1 MAAAAQGAPVTG
13 PRIRRLP
20 DHLVNKI
27 AAGEVVERPASV
39 VKELVENALDA
50 LGTQVT
56 VDLRDAGR
64 ALIRVTDDGLGMS
77 SDEVDLA
84 LLRHAT
90 SKLATDADLDAIT
103 TLGFRGEA
111 LPAICAVTRFSVLSC
126 PRGSET
132 GTLVRG
138 EGGGVSEKLLVP
150 APAGTTVEAQDLFFN
165 TPARLKFLKSAPAEV
180 AATLRLLEATALAHL
195 EVHFRVSHNGRA
207 VLGAP
212 RARTLR
218 DRVGALWGFERAG
231 GLLDVLRKD
240 GPLAVSGLIAPPRLA
255 RGSRDEIVLIVN
267 GRPVRD
273 TQLTQTLIEAYRPL
287 LSRDQFPVAVLH
299 LELPPQEVDVNVHP
313 TKAWVRFRAPRQ
325 MQEIL
330 YRAVQDALR
339 QFQVVQTQRG
349 LRTEGGNAAGAAGGG
364 GVAAGSFF
372 IESGGPEMAPALP
385 QSADNPFGADIRS
398 GADARAPAGQS
409 LLFHEAPAAFGTVGF
424 GAVIGQLQDTFIVSA
439 SDDEVFFI
447 DQHVAHERVLFERL
461 LRDLDAG
468 PLASQELLFPQP
480 VELGSGQAELVAEWT
495 PTLEGLGFGL
505 EGWSGSTVVL
515 RAVPA
520 LLRGQ
525 EPRRLI
531 ESLIEDVNRPRK
543 GEPVPLLHRALSFV
557 ACHAAIKA
565 HAPLQREEMARL
577 IADLAITQTP
587 YFCPHGRPIVSR
599 LSLRDIKRELGR
611 TW

>member
-1 MAAAAQGAPVTG
+1 VSAS
-13 PRIRRLP
+13 RIRRLP

-50 LGTQVT
+50 LCTQVT

-64 ALIRVTDDGLGMS
+64 ALIRVTDDGVGMS

-126 PRGSET
+126 PRGGDT

-138 EGGGVSEKLLVP
+138 EGGAVNEKLLV
-150 APAGTTVEAQDLFFN
+150 AAAAGTTVEAQDLFFN
-165 TPARLKFLKSAPAEV
+165 TPARLKFMKSAQSEV
-180 AATLRLLEATALAHL
+180 AAALRLLEAIALAHL
-195 EVHFRVSHNGRA
+195 EVHFRVTHNGRPA
-207 VLGAP
+207 LGAP
-212 RARTLR
+212 RARSLR
-218 DRVGALWGFERAG
+218 DRIGALWGFERAG
-231 GLLDVLRKD
+231 KLLEVERKD
-240 GPLAVSGLIAPPRLA
+240 GPLAVSGLVAPPQLS
-255 RGSRDEIVLIVN
+255 RGNRDEIVLIVN

-273 TQLTQTLIEAYRPL
+273 TQLSQTLIEAYRPL
-287 LSRDQFPVAVLH
+287 LARDQFPVAVLH

-313 TKAWVRFRAPRQ
+313 TKAWVRFRSLRQ
-325 MQEIL
+325 IQEIL
-330 YRAVQDALR
+330 YRAVKDALH
-339 QFQVVQTQRG
+339 QAQVVQPQRG
-349 LRTEGGNAAGAAGGG
+349 LAGAIAPDGLT
-364 GVAAGSFF
+364 A
-372 IESGGPEMAPALP
+372 PERE
-385 QSADNPFGADIRS
+385 SADWGSAGAMS
-398 GADARAPAGQS
+398 GPPHSIEGLPADMPSTDAQTR
-409 LLFHEAPAAFGTVGF
+409 LFHEPPAHFSTANF
-424 GAVIGQLQDTFIVSA
+424 GAVVGQLQDTFIVSA
-439 SDDEVFFI
+439 TGDEIFFL

-461 LRDLDAG
+461 LADLDTG

-480 VELGSGQAELVAEWT
+480 LELGAGQAALVQEWT
-495 PTLEGLGFGL
+495 ETLEGLGFRL
-505 EGWSGSTVVL
+505 EGWSGATVVL
-515 RAVPA
+515 RAVPV

-531 ESLIEDVNRPRK
+531 EALVEDVNRPRK

-577 IADLAITQTP
+577 IADLAGTKTP

>member
-1 MAAAAQGAPVTG
+1 MSV

-50 LGTQVT
+50 LCTQVT

-64 ALIRVTDDGLGMS
+64 ALIRVTDDGIGMS

-126 PRGSET
+126 PRGADT

-138 EGGGVSEKLLVP
+138 EGGTVNEKLLVA

-165 TPARLKFLKSAPAEV
+165 TPARLKFMKSAQSEV
-180 AATLRLLEATALAHL
+180 AAALRLLEAIALAHQD
-195 EVHFRVSHNGRA
+195 VHFRVSHNGRP

-212 RARTLR
+212 RARSLR
-218 DRVGALWGFERAG
+218 DRIGTLWGFERAG
-231 GLLDVLRKD
+231 KLLEVERKD
-240 GPLAVSGLIAPPRLA
+240 GPLAVSGLVAPPQLA
-255 RGSRDEIVLIVN
+255 RGNRDEIVLIVN

-287 LSRDQFPVAVLH
+287 LARDQFPVAVLH

-313 TKAWVRFRAPRQ
+313 TKAWVRFRSPRQ
-325 MQEIL
+325 IQEIL
-330 YRAVQDALR
+330 YRAVHDALR
-339 QFQVVQTQRG
+339 QSQVVQPQRG
-349 LRTEGGNAAGAAGGG
+349 LVVADDRAAGDAT
-364 GVAAGSFF
+364 GSFS

-385 QSADNPFGADIRS
+385 QSADNRTL
-398 GADARAPAGQS
+398 DAQTR
-409 LLFHEAPAAFGTVGF
+409 LFHEPPAHFSTVSF

-439 SDDEVFFI
+439 SDDEIFFL

-461 LRDLDAG
+461 LADLDAG

-480 VELGSGQAELVAEWT
+480 LELGAGQAALVQEWT
-495 PTLEGLGFGL
+495 ETLEGLGFRL

-531 ESLIEDVNRPRK
+531 EALVEDVNRPRK
-543 GEPVPLLHRALSFV
+543 GEPVPLLHRVLSFV

-577 IADLAITQTP
+577 IADLAVTKTP

>member
-1 MAAAAQGAPVTG
+1 VTV

-50 LGTQVT
+50 LSTQVT

-64 ALIRVTDDGLGMS
+64 ALIRVTDDGVGMS
-77 SDEVDLA
+77 TDEVDLA

-126 PRGSET
+126 PRGAET

-138 EGGGVSEKLLVP
+138 EGGTVSEKLLVA

-180 AATLRLLEATALAHL
+180 AAALRLLEATALAHL
-195 EVHFRVSHNGRA
+195 EVHFRVSHNGRP

-231 GLLDVLRKD
+231 RLLDVLRKD
-240 GPLAVSGLIAPPRLA
+240 GPLAVSGLIAPPQLA

-273 TQLTQTLIEAYRPL
+273 TQLAQSLIEAYRPL

-325 MQEIL
+325 VQEVL

-349 LRTEGGNAAGAAGGG
+349 LRTEGGSAVGAAGG
-364 GVAAGSFF
+364 GVAAGSFS

-385 QSADNPFGADIRS
+385 QSADSPS
-398 GADARAPAGQS
+398 GADARFGADTVSPPGQA
-409 LLFHEAPAAFGTVGF
+409 LLFHEPTAAFAAIGF

-480 VELGSGQAELVAEWT
+480 VELGAGQAGLVAEWA

-531 ESLIEDVNRPRK
+531 ESLVEDVNRPRK

-565 HAPLQREEMARL
+565 HAALQHEEMARL
-577 IADLAITQTP
+577 IADLAITRTP

>member
-1 MAAAAQGAPVTG
+1 VTA

-20 DHLVNKI
+20 DHLINKI

-39 VKELVENALDA
+39 IKELVENALDA
-50 LGTQVT
+50 LSTQVT

-64 ALIRVTDDGLGMS
+64 ALIRVTDDGVGMS

-90 SKLATDADLDAIT
+90 SKLATDGDLDAIT

-126 PRGSET
+126 PRGAET

-138 EGGGVSEKLLVP
+138 EGGTVSEKMLVP

-180 AATLRLLEATALAHL
+180 AAALRLLEAIALAHL
-195 EVHFRVSHNGRA
+195 EVHLRVTHNGRPA
-207 VLGAP
+207 LGAP

-231 GLLDVLRKD
+231 RLLDVRRKD
-240 GPLAVSGLIAPPRLA
+240 GPLAVSGLIAPPQLS
-255 RGSRDEIVLIVN
+255 RGNRDEIVLIVN

-273 TQLTQTLIEAYRPL
+273 GQLTQTLIEAYRPL
-287 LSRDQFPVAVLH
+287 LARDQFPVAVLH

-325 MQEIL
+325 VQEVL
-330 YRAVQDALR
+330 YRAAQDALR
-339 QFQVVQTQRG
+339 QYQVVQPQRG
-349 LRTEGGNAAGAAGGG
+349 LRTEGGAGAGMT
-364 GVAAGSFF
+364 AADG
-372 IESGGPEMAPALP
+372 L
-385 QSADNPFGADIRS
+385 SADWGSAGAIS
-398 GADARAPAGQS
+398 GPPQMKEGLPADMGTPDAQTR
-409 LLFHEAPAAFGTVGF
+409 LFHEAPAAFGAPAF

-461 LRDLDAG
+461 LRELDAG

-480 VELGSGQAELVAEWT
+480 VELGSGQAGLVQEWAS
-495 PTLEGLGFGL
+495 TLEGLGFGL
-505 EGWSGSTVVL
+505 EGWSGATVVL

-531 ESLIEDVNRPRK
+531 ESLVEDVNRPRK

>member
-1 MAAAAQGAPVTG
+1 VSAS
-13 PRIRRLP
+13 RIRRLP

-50 LGTQVT
+50 LAAQVT

-64 ALIRVTDDGLGMS
+64 ALIRVTDDGIGMS
-77 SDEVDLA
+77 SEEVDLA

-90 SKLATDADLDAIT
+90 SKLASDADLEAIT

-126 PRGSET
+126 ARGADT

-138 EGGGVSEKLLVP
+138 EGGVIGQKLLVP
-150 APAGTTVEAQDLFFN
+150 APGGTTVEAQDLFFN
-165 TPARLKFLKSAPAEV
+165 TPARLKFLKSPQSEM
-180 AATLRLLEATALAHL
+180 AAALRLLEATALAHL
-195 EVHFRVSHNGRA
+195 EVHFRVSHNARS
-207 VLGAP
+207 VLAAP
-212 RARTLR
+212 RARSLR
-218 DRVGALWGFERAG
+218 DRVGALWGFEHAQR
-231 GLLDVLRKD
+231 LLEVLRKD
-240 GPLAVSGLIAPPRLA
+240 GPLAVSGLIGPPQLA
-255 RGSRDEIVLIVN
+255 RGNRDGIVLIVN

-273 TQLTQTLIEAYRPL
+273 SQLSQTVIEAYRPL
-287 LSRDQFPVAVLH
+287 LARDQFPIAVLR

-325 MQEIL
+325 IQEIL
-330 YRAVQDALR
+330 YRAVHDALR
-339 QFQVVQTQRG
+339 QTQVIAPQRG
-349 LRTEGGNAAGAAGGG
+349 LGGLADRGEAP
-364 GVAAGSFF
+364 GVATGSF
-372 IESGGPEMAPALP
+372 SVTCGGPEMAPAVP
-385 QSADNPFGADIRS
+385 QSADIP
-398 GADARAPAGQS
+398 APADLVPPQAGDIAAPAAQAP
-409 LLFHEAPAAFGTVGF
+409 LFREAPAAYGTVSFGTV
-424 GAVIGQLQDTFIVSA
+424 VGQLQDTYVVAA
-439 SDDEVFFI
+439 SDDEIFFV

-461 LRDLDAG
+461 LGELDSGG
-468 PLASQELLFPQP
+468 PLASQELLFPQA
-480 VELGSGQAELVAEWT
+480 VELGTGRADLVREWAA
-495 PTLEGLGFGL
+495 TLEGLGFGL

-520 LLRGQ
+520 LLKGQ

-531 ESLIEDVNRPRK
+531 EALVEDVNRPRK

-565 HAPLQREEMARL
+565 HVRLQREEMTRL
-577 IADLAITQTP
+577 LADLAATRTP

-599 LSLRDIKRELGR
+599 LALRDIRRDLGR

>member
-1 MAAAAQGAPVTG
+1 MSG

-50 LGTQVT
+50 LCTQVT

-64 ALIRVTDDGLGMS
+64 ALIRVTDDGVGMS

-90 SKLATDADLDAIT
+90 SKLATDADLEAIT

-126 PRGSET
+126 PRGADT

-138 EGGGVSEKLLVP
+138 EGGTVSEKLLVA

-165 TPARLKFLKSAPAEV
+165 TPARLKFMKSAPSEV
-180 AATLRLLEATALAHL
+180 AAALRLLEAIALAHQD
-195 EVHFRVSHNGRA
+195 VHFRVSHNGRPA
-207 VLGAP
+207 LGAP
-212 RARTLR
+212 RARSLR
-218 DRVGALWGFERAG
+218 DRIGALWGFERAG
-231 GLLDVLRKD
+231 KLLEVERKD
-240 GPLAVSGLIAPPRLA
+240 GPLAVSGLIAPPQLA
-255 RGSRDEIVLIVN
+255 RGNRDEIVLIVN

-273 TQLTQTLIEAYRPL
+273 TQLSQTLIEAYRPL
-287 LSRDQFPVAVLH
+287 LARDQFPVAVLH

-313 TKAWVRFRAPRQ
+313 TKAWVRFRSPRQ
-325 MQEIL
+325 IQEIL

-339 QFQVVQTQRG
+339 QAQVVQPQRG
-349 LRTEGGNAAGAAGGG
+349 LTGATAPDGSTAPERESADWGSAGAMSGPPHLIAGLP
-364 GVAAGSFF
+364 VD
-372 IESGGPEMAPALP
+372 MASP
-385 QSADNPFGADIRS
+385 
-398 GADARAPAGQS
+398 DAQTR
-409 LLFHEAPAAFGTVGF
+409 LFHEHPARFTTANFGQ
-424 GAVIGQLQDTFIVSA
+424 VIGQLQDTFIVTA
-439 SDDEVFFI
+439 SDDEIFFL

-461 LRDLDAG
+461 LADLDAG

-480 VELGSGQAELVAEWT
+480 LELGAGQAALVQEWT
-495 PTLEGLGFGL
+495 ETLEGLGFRL

-531 ESLIEDVNRPRK
+531 EALVEDVNRPRK
-543 GEPVPLLHRALSFV
+543 GEPQPLLHRALSFV

-577 IADLAITQTP
+577 IADLAVTKTP

>member
-1 MAAAAQGAPVTG
+1 VSA

-50 LGTQVT
+50 LSTQVA

-64 ALIRVTDDGLGMS
+64 ALIRVTDDGIGMS

-126 PRGSET
+126 PRGAEM

-138 EGGGVSEKLLVP
+138 EGGGVSEKLLVA

-165 TPARLKFLKSAPAEV
+165 TPARLKFLKSVPAEV
-180 AATLRLLEATALAHL
+180 AAALRLLEATALAHL

-207 VLGAP
+207 LLGAP

-231 GLLDVLRKD
+231 RLLDVLRKD
-240 GPLAVSGLIAPPRLA
+240 GPLAVSGLIAPPQLA

-287 LSRDQFPVAVLH
+287 LARDQFPVAVLH

-325 MQEIL
+325 VQEIL
-330 YRAVQDALR
+330 YRGVQDALR
-339 QFQVVQTQRG
+339 QHQVVQTQRG
-349 LRTEGGNAAGAAGGG
+349 LKTEGGAADGTTAPERVSADGGSAGA
-364 GVAAGSFF
+364 
-372 IESGGPEMAPALP
+372 ISGPPQLKEMLPADMP
-385 QSADNPFGADIRS
+385 SADAQTR
-398 GADARAPAGQS
+398 
-409 LLFHEAPAAFGTVGF
+409 LFREAPAAFRAVGF
-424 GAVIGQLQDTFIVSA
+424 GAVIGQLQDTFVVSA
-439 SDDEVFFI
+439 SDDEIFFI

-461 LRDLDAG
+461 LRELDAG

-480 VELGSGQAELVAEWT
+480 VELGSGRAGLVAEWA

-505 EGWSGSTVVL
+505 EGWSGATVVL

-520 LLRGQ
+520 LLRGG
-525 EPRRLI
+525 EPQRLL
-531 ESLIEDVNRPRK
+531 ESLVEDVNRPRK

-577 IADLAITQTP
+577 IADLAVTQTP

-599 LSLRDIKRELGR
+599 LSLKDIKRDLGR

>member
-1 MAAAAQGAPVTG
+1 MTAS
-13 PRIRRLP
+13 RILRLP

-39 VKELVENALDA
+39 VKELVENSLDA
-50 LGTQVT
+50 LSTQVT

-64 ALIRVTDDGLGMS
+64 ALIRVTDDGVGMS

-90 SKLATDADLDAIT
+90 SKLATDADLDAIV

-111 LPAICAVTRFSVLSC
+111 LPAICAVSRFSVLSC
-126 PRGSET
+126 PRGADT

-138 EGGGVSEKLLVP
+138 EGGAVGQKLLVP
-150 APAGTTVEAQDLFFN
+150 APPGTTVEAQDLFFN
-165 TPARLKFLKSAPAEV
+165 TPARLKFLKSAPSEV
-180 AATLRLLEATALAHL
+180 AAALRLLEATALAHL
-195 EVHFRVSHNGRA
+195 EVHFRVSHNGRPA
-207 VLGAP
+207 LGAP

-218 DRVGALWGFERAG
+218 DRIGALWGFERAG
-231 GLLDVLRKD
+231 RLLDVERKD
-240 GPLAVSGLIAPPRLA
+240 GPLAVSGLIAPPQLA

-273 TQLTQTLIEAYRPL
+273 TQLTQTVIEAYRPL
-287 LSRDQFPVAVLH
+287 LARDQFPVAVLH

-313 TKAWVRFRAPRQ
+313 TKAWVRFRSPRQ
-325 MQEIL
+325 IQEML

-339 QFQVVQTQRG
+339 SSHVVQAQRG
-349 LRTEGGNAAGAAGGG
+349 LRTEGEA
-364 GVAAGSFF
+364 S
-372 IESGGPEMAPALP
+372 E
-385 QSADNPFGADIRS
+385 
-398 GADARAPAGQS
+398 RAPAPERGSERESADWGSAGAISGPPQKEGLPADMPTPDAQT
-409 LLFHEAPAAFGTVGF
+409 LLFREAPAAFAATTF
-424 GAVIGQLQDTFIVSA
+424 GSVIGQLQDTFIVSA
-439 SDDEVFFI
+439 SEDEVFFV

-461 LRDLDAG
+461 LRELSAG

-480 VELGSGQAELVAEWT
+480 AELGAGQAGLVREWAA
-495 PTLEGLGFGL
+495 TLEGLGFRL
-505 EGWSGSTVVL
+505 EDWSGSTVLL
-515 RAVPA
+515 RAVPV

-543 GEPVPLLHRALSFV
+543 GEPAPLLHRALSFV

-565 HAPLQREEMARL
+565 HAPLQREEMTRL
-577 IADLAITQTP
+577 LADLAVTETP

-599 LSLRDIKRELGR
+599 LSMRDIKRDLGR

>member
-1 MAAAAQGAPVTG
+1 VTVS
-13 PRIRRLP
+13 RIRRLP

-50 LGTQVT
+50 LSTQVT

-64 ALIRVTDDGLGMS
+64 ALVRVTDDGVGMS

-90 SKLATDADLDAIT
+90 SKLATDEDLDAIV

-111 LPAICAVTRFSVLSC
+111 LPAICAVARFSVLSC
-126 PRGSET
+126 PRGSDT

-138 EGGGVSEKLLVP
+138 EGGAVAEKLLVP

-165 TPARLKFLKSAPAEV
+165 TPARLKFLKSAPSEM
-180 AATLRLLEATALAHL
+180 AAALRLLEATALAHL
-195 EVHFRVSHNGRA
+195 EVHFRVSHNARPA
-207 VLGAP
+207 LSAP

-231 GLLDVLRKD
+231 KLLDVLRKD
-240 GPLAVSGLIAPPRLA
+240 GPLAVSGLIAPPQLA

-287 LSRDQFPVAVLH
+287 LARDQFPVAVLH

-313 TKAWVRFRAPRQ
+313 TKAWVRFRSPRQ
-325 MQEIL
+325 VQEIL
-330 YRAVQDALR
+330 FRSVQDALR
-339 QFQVVQTQRG
+339 SRNVVQGQRG
-349 LRTEGGNAAGAAGGG
+349 LA
-364 GVAAGSFF
+364 VADDPA
-372 IESGGPEMAPALP
+372 SGDATGEMAAALP
-385 QSADNPFGADIRS
+385 QAADTRS
-398 GADARAPAGQS
+398 PAGQT
-409 LLFHEAPAAFGTVGF
+409 LLFHEPPAHFSTVGF

-439 SDDEVFFI
+439 SEEEIFFL

-461 LRDLDAG
+461 LEELGAG

-480 VELGSGQAELVAEWT
+480 LELGAGQAELVREWA
-495 PTLEGLGFGL
+495 PTLEGLGFRL

-515 RAVPA
+515 RAVPV
-520 LLRGQ
+520 LLKGQ
-525 EPRRLI
+525 EPQRLI
-531 ESLIEDVNRPRK
+531 ESLVEDVNRPRK

-577 IADLAITQTP
+577 LADLATTQTP

>member
-1 MAAAAQGAPVTG
+1 VSSS
-13 PRIRRLP
+13 RIRRLP

-50 LGTQVT
+50 LCTQVT

-64 ALIRVTDDGLGMS
+64 ALIRVTDDGVGMS

-90 SKLATDADLDAIT
+90 SKLATDADLEAIT

-126 PRGSET
+126 PRGADT

-138 EGGGVSEKLLVP
+138 EGGAVNEKLLVA

-165 TPARLKFLKSAPAEV
+165 TPARLKFMKSAQSEV
-180 AATLRLLEATALAHL
+180 AAAMRLLEAIALAHQD
-195 EVHFRVSHNGRA
+195 VHFRVSHNGRPA
-207 VLGAP
+207 LGAP
-212 RARTLR
+212 RARSLR
-218 DRVGALWGFERAG
+218 DRIGALWGFERAG
-231 GLLDVLRKD
+231 KLLEVGRKD
-240 GPLAVSGLIAPPRLA
+240 GPLAVSGLIAPPQLS
-255 RGSRDEIVLIVN
+255 RGNRDEIVLIVN

-273 TQLTQTLIEAYRPL
+273 TQLSQTLIEAYRPL
-287 LSRDQFPVAVLH
+287 LARDQFPVAVLH

-313 TKAWVRFRAPRQ
+313 TKAWVRFRSPRQ
-325 MQEIL
+325 VQEVL
-330 YRAVQDALR
+330 YRAVKDALH
-339 QFQVVQTQRG
+339 QAQVVQSQRG
-349 LRTEGGNAAGAAGGG
+349 LTTERIAAAGGTAPDG
-364 GVAAGSFF
+364 MTASERQPADWGSAGAISGPPHS
-372 IESGGPEMAPALP
+372 IEGLPADMP
-385 QSADNPFGADIRS
+385 ST
-398 GADARAPAGQS
+398 DAQTR
-409 LLFHEAPAAFGTVGF
+409 LFHEPPAHFPTANFGN
-424 GAVIGQLQDTFIVSA
+424 VIGQLQDTFVVSA
-439 SDDEVFFI
+439 TDDEIFFL
-447 DQHVAHERVLFERL
+447 DQHVAHERVIFERL
-461 LRDLDAG
+461 LADLDAG

-480 VELGSGQAELVAEWT
+480 VELGAGQAALVQEWT
-495 PTLEGLGFGL
+495 ETLEGLGFRL

-531 ESLIEDVNRPRK
+531 EAMVEDVNRPRK

-577 IADLAITQTP
+577 IADLAVTKTP

>member
-1 MAAAAQGAPVTG
+1 MSPS
-13 PRIRRLP
+13 RIRRLP

-50 LGTQVT
+50 LCTQVT

-64 ALIRVTDDGLGMS
+64 ALIRVTDDGVGMS

-126 PRGSET
+126 PRGVDT

-138 EGGGVSEKLLVP
+138 EGGTVNEKLLVA

-165 TPARLKFLKSAPAEV
+165 TPARLKFMKSAQSEL
-180 AATLRLLEATALAHL
+180 AAALRLLEAIALAHQD
-195 EVHFRVSHNGRA
+195 VHFRVSHNGRPA
-207 VLGAP
+207 LGAP
-212 RARTLR
+212 RARSLR
-218 DRVGALWGFERAG
+218 DRIGALWGFERAG
-231 GLLDVLRKD
+231 KLLEVERKD
-240 GPLAVSGLIAPPRLA
+240 GPLAVSGLIAPPQLS
-255 RGSRDEIVLIVN
+255 RGNRDEIVLIVN

-273 TQLTQTLIEAYRPL
+273 TQLSQTLIEAYRPL
-287 LSRDQFPVAVLH
+287 LARDQFPVAVLH

-325 MQEIL
+325 IQEIL
-330 YRAVQDALR
+330 YRAVKDALH
-339 QFQVVQTQRG
+339 QAQIVQPQRG
-349 LRTEGGNAAGAAGGG
+349 LAGAIAPDGLT
-364 GVAAGSFF
+364 A
-372 IESGGPEMAPALP
+372 PEGA
-385 QSADNPFGADIRS
+385 SADWGSAGAIS
-398 GADARAPAGQS
+398 GPPHLIEGLPADMPSADAQTR
-409 LLFHEAPAAFGTVGF
+409 LFHEPPAQFTTANFGN
-424 GAVIGQLQDTFIVSA
+424 VIGQLQDTFVVSA
-439 SDDEVFFI
+439 TDNEIFFL

-461 LRDLDAG
+461 LAELDAG

-480 VELGSGQAELVAEWT
+480 VELGAGQAALVQEWT
-495 PTLEGLGFGL
+495 ATLEGLGFRL

-531 ESLIEDVNRPRK
+531 EALVEDVNRPRK
-543 GEPVPLLHRALSFV
+543 GEPQPLLHRALSFV

-577 IADLAITQTP
+577 LADLAVTKTP

>member
-1 MAAAAQGAPVTG
+1 VSGS
-13 PRIRRLP
+13 RIRRLP

-50 LGTQVT
+50 LCTQVT

-64 ALIRVTDDGLGMS
+64 ALIRVTDDGVGMS
-77 SDEVDLA
+77 SEEVDLA

-126 PRGSET
+126 PRGADT

-138 EGGGVSEKLLVP
+138 EGGTVNEKLLVA

-165 TPARLKFLKSAPAEV
+165 TPARLKFMKSAQSEV
-180 AATLRLLEATALAHL
+180 AAAMRLLEAIALAHPD
-195 EVHFRVSHNGRA
+195 VHFRVSHNGRPA
-207 VLGAP
+207 LGAP
-212 RARTLR
+212 RARSLR
-218 DRVGALWGFERAG
+218 DRIGALWGFERAG
-231 GLLDVLRKD
+231 KLLEVERKD
-240 GPLAVSGLIAPPRLA
+240 GPLAVSGLVAPPQLS
-255 RGSRDEIVLIVN
+255 RGNRDEIVLIVN

-287 LSRDQFPVAVLH
+287 LARDQFPVAVLH

-313 TKAWVRFRAPRQ
+313 TKAWVRFRSPRQ
-325 MQEIL
+325 VQEIL
-330 YRAVQDALR
+330 YRAVKDALH
-339 QFQVVQTQRG
+339 QAQVVQPQRG
-349 LRTEGGNAAGAAGGG
+349 LAGPVAPDGLTAPERLPADWGSAGAMSGPPH
-364 GVAAGSFF
+364 S
-372 IESGGPEMAPALP
+372 IEGLPADMP
-385 QSADNPFGADIRS
+385 SADAQTR
-398 GADARAPAGQS
+398 
-409 LLFHEAPAAFGTVGF
+409 LFHEPPAHFATVSF

-439 SDDEVFFI
+439 SDEEIFFL
-447 DQHVAHERVLFERL
+447 DQHVAHERVIFERL
-461 LRDLDAG
+461 LADLDAG

-480 VELGSGQAELVAEWT
+480 VELGAGQAALVQDWT
-495 PTLEGLGFGL
+495 ETLEGLGFRL

-531 ESLIEDVNRPRK
+531 EALVEDVNRPRK
-543 GEPVPLLHRALSFV
+543 GEPQPLLHRALSFV

-577 IADLAITQTP
+577 IADLAVTKTP

>member
-1 MAAAAQGAPVTG
+1 MSGS
-13 PRIRRLP
+13 RIRRLP

-50 LGTQVT
+50 LCTQVT

-64 ALIRVTDDGLGMS
+64 ALIRVTDDGVGMS

-126 PRGSET
+126 PRGADT

-138 EGGGVSEKLLVP
+138 EGGTVSEKLLVA

-165 TPARLKFLKSAPAEV
+165 TPARLKFMKSAQSEV
-180 AATLRLLEATALAHL
+180 AAALRLLEAIALAHQD
-195 EVHFRVSHNGRA
+195 VHFRVSHNGRPA
-207 VLGAP
+207 LGAP
-212 RARTLR
+212 RARSLR
-218 DRVGALWGFERAG
+218 DRIGALWGFERAG
-231 GLLDVLRKD
+231 KLLEVERKD
-240 GPLAVSGLIAPPRLA
+240 GPLAISGLIAPPQLA
-255 RGSRDEIVLIVN
+255 RGNRDEIVLIVN

-273 TQLTQTLIEAYRPL
+273 TQLSQTLIEAYRPL
-287 LSRDQFPVAVLH
+287 LARDQFPIAVLH

-313 TKAWVRFRAPRQ
+313 TKAWVRFRSPRQ
-325 MQEIL
+325 IQEIL

-339 QFQVVQTQRG
+339 QAQVVQSQRG
-349 LRTEGGNAAGAAGGG
+349 LAGAIAPDGLT
-364 GVAAGSFF
+364 A
-372 IESGGPEMAPALP
+372 PERE
-385 QSADNPFGADIRS
+385 SADWGSAGAIS
-398 GADARAPAGQS
+398 GPPHSIDGPTADMPSPDAQTS
-409 LLFHEAPAAFGTVGF
+409 LFHEPPAQFTTANF
-424 GAVIGQLQDTFIVSA
+424 GAVIGQLQDTFIVTA
-439 SDDEVFFI
+439 SDDEIFFL

-461 LRDLDAG
+461 LAELDAG

-480 VELGSGQAELVAEWT
+480 LELGAGQAALVQEWT
-495 PTLEGLGFGL
+495 ETLEGLGFRL

-531 ESLIEDVNRPRK
+531 EALVEDVDRPRK
-543 GEPVPLLHRALSFV
+543 GEPQPLLHRALSFV

-577 IADLAITQTP
+577 IADLAITKTP

>member
-1 MAAAAQGAPVTG
+1 MTAT
-13 PRIRRLP
+13 RIRRLP

-39 VKELVENALDA
+39 VKELVENSLDA
-50 LGTQVT
+50 LSTQIT
-56 VDLRDAGR
+56 VDLKDAGR

-77 SDEVDLA
+77 PEEVDLA

-90 SKLATDADLDAIT
+90 SKLATDADLDAIV

-111 LPAICAVTRFSVLSC
+111 LPAICAVTRFSVASC
-126 PRGSET
+126 PRGSDT
-132 GTLVRG
+132 GTLIRG
-138 EGGGVSEKLLVP
+138 EGGTVAEKLLV
-150 APAGTTVEAQDLFFN
+150 AASAGTTVETQDLFFN
-165 TPARLKFLKSAPAEV
+165 TPARLKFLKSAPSEV
-180 AATLRLLEATALAHL
+180 AAAMRLLEAIALAHL
-195 EVHFRVSHNGRA
+195 EVHFRVTHNGRPA
-207 VLGAP
+207 LGAP

-218 DRVGALWGFERAG
+218 DRVGALWGFERATR
-231 GLLDVLRKD
+231 LLDVLRKD
-240 GPLAVSGLIAPPRLA
+240 GPLAVSGLVAPPQLA
-255 RGSRDEIVLIVN
+255 RGNRDEIVLIVN

-287 LSRDQFPVAVLH
+287 LARDQFPVGVLH

-313 TKAWVRFRAPRQ
+313 TKAWVRFRSPRQ
-325 MQEIL
+325 IQEML

-339 QFQVVQTQRG
+339 QQQVVQAQRG
-349 LRTEGGNAAGAAGGG
+349 LRTGEDSPVGANGEPA
-364 GVAAGSFF
+364 AAGSLLV
-372 IESGGPEMAPALP
+372 IRGGPVP
-385 QSADNPFGADIRS
+385 QSADDRSDAGSPSPTGQVSLFRESTASFSAANFG
-398 GADARAPAGQS
+398 Q
-409 LLFHEAPAAFGTVGF
+409 
-424 GAVIGQLQDTFIVSA
+424 VIGQLQDTFIVSA
-439 SDDEVFFI
+439 SDDEVFFV

-461 LRDLDAG
+461 LRELDAG
-468 PLASQELLFPQP
+468 PLGSQELLFPQP
-480 VELGSGQAELVAEWT
+480 IELGAGQAGLVQEWAT
-495 PTLEGLGFGL
+495 TLEGLGFGL

-525 EPRRLI
+525 EPQRLI
-531 ESLIEDVNRPRK
+531 EALVEDVNRPRK
-543 GEPVPLLHRALSFV
+543 GEAVPLLHRALSFV

-577 IADLAITQTP
+577 IADLADTQTP

-599 LSLRDIKRELGR
+599 LSLRDIKRDLGR

>member
-1 MAAAAQGAPVTG
+1 MTA

-50 LGTQVT
+50 LCTQVA

-64 ALIRVTDDGLGMS
+64 ALIRVTDDGVGMS

-126 PRGSET
+126 PRGAHT

-138 EGGGVSEKLLVP
+138 EGGAVNEKLLVA

-165 TPARLKFLKSAPAEV
+165 TPARLKFMKSAQSEV
-180 AATLRLLEATALAHL
+180 AAALRLLEAITLAHQD
-195 EVHFRVSHNGRA
+195 VHFRVSHNGRSA
-207 VLGAP
+207 LGAP
-212 RARTLR
+212 RARSLR
-218 DRVGALWGFERAG
+218 DRIGALWGFERAG
-231 GLLDVLRKD
+231 KLLEVERKD
-240 GPLAVSGLIAPPRLA
+240 GPLAISGLVAPPQLA
-255 RGSRDEIVLIVN
+255 RGNRDEIVLIVN

-273 TQLTQTLIEAYRPL
+273 TQLGQTLIEAYRPL
-287 LSRDQFPVAVLH
+287 LARDQFPVAVLR

-313 TKAWVRFRAPRQ
+313 TKAWVRFRSPRQ
-325 MQEIL
+325 VQEVL

-339 QFQVVQTQRG
+339 QARVVQPQRG
-349 LRTEGGNAAGAAGGG
+349 LGSVGSGSASGD
-364 GVAAGSFF
+364 AAGSFS

-385 QSADNPFGADIRS
+385 QSADIP
-398 GADARAPAGQS
+398 APAGQT
-409 LLFHEAPAAFGTVGF
+409 LLFHEPPAQFTTANFGN
-424 GAVIGQLQDTFIVSA
+424 VIGQLQDTFIVSA
-439 SDDEVFFI
+439 TDEEIFFL

-461 LRDLDAG
+461 LAELEAG
-468 PLASQELLFPQP
+468 PLASQEQLFPQP
-480 VELGSGQAELVAEWT
+480 VELGAGQAALVQEWAE
-495 PTLEGLGFGL
+495 TLEGLGFRL

-520 LLRGQ
+520 LFRGQ

-531 ESLIEDVNRPRK
+531 EALVEDVNRPRK
-543 GEPVPLLHRALSFV
+543 GEPQPLLHRALSFV

-577 IADLAITQTP
+577 IADLAVTSTP

>member
-1 MAAAAQGAPVTG
+1 VTAS
-13 PRIRRLP
+13 RIRRLP

-50 LGTQVT
+50 LSTVVT

-64 ALIRVTDDGLGMS
+64 ALIRVTDDGVGMS

-90 SKLATDADLDAIT
+90 SKLATDADLDAIV

-126 PRGSET
+126 PRGSDT
-132 GTLVRG
+132 GTLLRG
-138 EGGGVSEKLLVP
+138 EGGVVAEKLLVP

-165 TPARLKFLKSAPAEV
+165 TPARLKFLKSAQSEV
-180 AATLRLLEATALAHL
+180 AAALRLLEAAALAHL
-195 EVHFRVSHNGRA
+195 EVHFRVSHNGRP

-218 DRVGALWGFERAG
+218 DRVGAIWGFERAG
-231 GLLDVLRKD
+231 KLLDVARKD
-240 GPLAVSGLIAPPRLA
+240 GPLAVSGLIAPPQLA

-287 LSRDQFPVAVLH
+287 LARDQFPVAVLH

-313 TKAWVRFRAPRQ
+313 TKAWVRFRSPRQ
-325 MQEIL
+325 VQEIL
-330 YRAVQDALR
+330 FRSVQDALR
-339 QFQVVQTQRG
+339 SHQVVQGQRG
-349 LRTEGGNAAGAAGGG
+349 LTTEGVSADATSAPGDTT
-364 GVAAGSFF
+364 GSIS
-372 IESGGPEMAPALP
+372 IESGGPDMAPALP
-385 QSADNPFGADIRS
+385 QSADSRSPADTRS
-398 GADARAPAGQS
+398 PAGQA
-409 LLFHEAPAAFGTVGF
+409 LLFHESPAHFATVGF

-439 SDDEVFFI
+439 SDDEVFFV

-461 LRDLDAG
+461 LRELDAG

-480 VELGSGQAELVAEWT
+480 VELGAGRAGLVQEWA
-495 PTLEGLGFGL
+495 PTLEGLGFRL

-520 LLRGQ
+520 LLKGQ

-531 ESLIEDVNRPRK
+531 ESLVEDVNRPRK

-565 HAPLQREEMARL
+565 HAPLQREEMTRL
-577 IADLAITQTP
+577 LGDLATTQTP

>member
-1 MAAAAQGAPVTG
+1 MSPA
-13 PRIRRLP
+13 RIRRLP

-50 LGTQVT
+50 LCTQVT

-64 ALIRVTDDGLGMS
+64 ALIRVTDDGVGMS

-90 SKLATDADLDAIT
+90 SKLATDADLEAIT

-126 PRGSET
+126 PRGADT

-138 EGGGVSEKLLVP
+138 EGGTVSEKLLVP

-165 TPARLKFLKSAPAEV
+165 TPARLKFLKSAQSEV
-180 AATLRLLEATALAHL
+180 AAALRLLESTALAHL
-195 EVHFRVSHNGRA
+195 DVHFRVSHNGRP

-218 DRVGALWGFERAG
+218 DRAGALWGFERAQR
-231 GLLDVLRKD
+231 LLEVLRKD
-240 GPLAVSGLIAPPRLA
+240 GPLAVSGLIAPPQLA
-255 RGSRDEIVLIVN
+255 RGNRDEIVLVVN

-287 LSRDQFPVAVLH
+287 LARDQFPIAVLH

-313 TKAWVRFRAPRQ
+313 TKAWVRFRSPRQ
-325 MQEIL
+325 IQEIL
-330 YRAVQDALR
+330 YRAVHDALR
-339 QFQVVQTQRG
+339 QAQVVQPQRG
-349 LRTEGGNAAGAAGGG
+349 LAVADDRASGDAAGGFS
-364 GVAAGSFF
+364 V
-372 IESGGPEMAPALP
+372 ESGGPDMALALP
-385 QSADNPFGADIRS
+385 QA
-398 GADARAPAGQS
+398 ADAPAPAGQS
-409 LLFHEAPAAFGTVGF
+409 SLFHEDPARFSAVSF
-424 GAVIGQLQDTFIVSA
+424 GAVIGQLQDTFVVAA
-439 SDDEVFFI
+439 SDDEVFFV

-461 LRDLDAG
+461 LRDLDGGA
-468 PLASQELLFPQP
+468 PLPSQELLFPQP
-480 VELGSGQAELVAEWT
+480 VELGGGQADLVREWAG
-495 PTLEGLGFGL
+495 TLEDLGFGL

-520 LLRGQ
+520 LLKGHDA
-525 EPRRLI
+525 RRLI
-531 ESLIEDVNRPRK
+531 EALVEDVNRPRK

-565 HAPLQREEMARL
+565 HAPLQREEMTRL
-577 IADLAITQTP
+577 LADLAATRTP

>member
-1 MAAAAQGAPVTG
+1 VTG
-13 PRIRRLP
+13 SRIRRLP

-50 LGTQVT
+50 LCTQVT

-64 ALIRVTDDGLGMS
+64 ALIRVTDDGVGMS

-90 SKLATDADLDAIT
+90 SKLATDADLEAIT

-126 PRGSET
+126 PRGADV

-138 EGGGVSEKLLVP
+138 EGGTVNEKLLVA

-165 TPARLKFLKSAPAEV
+165 TPARLKFMKSAQSEV
-180 AATLRLLEATALAHL
+180 AAALRLLEAAALAHL
-195 EVHFRVSHNGRA
+195 EVHFRVTHNGRPA
-207 VLGAP
+207 LGAP
-212 RARTLR
+212 RARSLR
-218 DRVGALWGFERAG
+218 DRIGALWGFERAG
-231 GLLDVLRKD
+231 KLLEVERKD
-240 GPLAVSGLIAPPRLA
+240 GSFAVSGLIAPPQLA
-255 RGSRDEIVLIVN
+255 RGNRDEIVLIVN

-273 TQLTQTLIEAYRPL
+273 TQLGQTLIEAYRPL
-287 LSRDQFPVAVLH
+287 LARDQFPVAVLH

-313 TKAWVRFRAPRQ
+313 TKAWVRFRSPRQ
-325 MQEIL
+325 IQEIL
-330 YRAVQDALR
+330 YRSVQDALR
-339 QFQVVQTQRG
+339 QAHVVQPQRG
-349 LRTEGGNAAGAAGGG
+349 LSGHALTEDRTSGDAT
-364 GVAAGSFF
+364 GSFS

-385 QSADNPFGADIRS
+385 QAADN
-398 GADARAPAGQS
+398 RAPDAQTR
-409 LLFHEAPAAFGTVGF
+409 LFHEPPAPFSAVSFGT
-424 GAVIGQLQDTFIVSA
+424 VIGQLQDTFIVA
-439 SDDEVFFI
+439 ATDDEIFFL

-461 LRDLDAG
+461 LGDLDAG

-480 VELGSGQAELVAEWT
+480 VELGAGQAALVQEWT
-495 PTLEGLGFGL
+495 ETLEGLGFRL

-531 ESLIEDVNRPRK
+531 CS
-543 GEPVPLLHRALSFV
+543 
-557 ACHAAIKA
+557 
-565 HAPLQREEMARL
+565 
-577 IADLAITQTP
+577 
-587 YFCPHGRPIVSR
+587 GRR
-599 LSLRDIKRELGR
+599 WRG
-611 TW
+611 

>member
-1 MAAAAQGAPVTG
+1 VAAAAPGASREPR
-13 PRIRRLP
+13 RIRRLP

-27 AAGEVVERPASV
+27 AAGEVVGARLGGEGAGGER
-39 VKELVENALDA
+39 LDA
-50 LGTQVT
+50 LCTQVT

-64 ALIRVTDDGLGMS
+64 ALIRVTDDGIGMS
-77 SDEVDLA
+77 SEEVDLA

-126 PRGSET
+126 PRGADT

-138 EGGGVSEKLLVP
+138 EGGTISEKLLVP

-165 TPARLKFLKSAPAEV
+165 TPARLKFMKSAQSEV
-180 AATLRLLEATALAHL
+180 AAAFRLLEATALAHQD
-195 EVHFRVSHNGRA
+195 VHFRVSHNGRPA
-207 VLGAP
+207 LGAP

-231 GLLDVLRKD
+231 KLVDVLRKD
-240 GPLAVSGLIAPPRLA
+240 GPLAVSGLIGPPQLA
-255 RGSRDEIVLIVN
+255 RGNRDEIVLIVN

-273 TQLTQTLIEAYRPL
+273 TQLSQTLIEAYRPL
-287 LSRDQFPVAVLH
+287 LACDQFPVAVLH
-299 LELPPQEVDVNVHP
+299 SSCRPRKSTSTSTDQGLGPLPL
-313 TKAWVRFRAPRQ
+313 PRQ
-325 MQEIL
+325 IQEIL
-330 YRAVQDALR
+330 YRARAGRLRRRQVEVPALAGMAPAADCVGQYARLGVQGAISEARHALDGRPDPTLPRGPGALLDGQLRRRDRAAAGHVRRGR
-339 QFQVVQTQRG
+339 QRRRG
-349 LRTEGGNAAGAAGGG
+349 LLRGSARGPRARAVRAAAPRSGRRGPAALAGAALP
-364 GVAAGSFF
+364 AARRAGW
-372 IESGGPEMAPALP
+372 GP
-385 QSADNPFGADIRS
+385 GRS
-398 GADARAPAGQS
+398 GSRWAR
-409 LLFHEAPAAFGTVGF
+409 
-424 GAVIGQLQDTFIVSA
+424 
-439 SDDEVFFI
+439 
-447 DQHVAHERVLFERL
+447 
-461 LRDLDAG
+461 
-468 PLASQELLFPQP
+468 
-480 VELGSGQAELVAEWT
+480 
-495 PTLEGLGFGL
+495 TLEDLGFGL

-520 LLRGQ
+520 LLKGQ
-525 EPRRLI
+525 DARRLI
-531 ESLIEDVNRPRK
+531 EALVEDVNRPRK

-565 HAPLQREEMARL
+565 HAPLQREEMTRL
-577 IADLAITQTP
+577 LADLAATRTP

>member
-1 MAAAAQGAPVTG
+1 VSGS
-13 PRIRRLP
+13 RIRRLP

-50 LGTQVT
+50 LCTQVT

-64 ALIRVTDDGLGMS
+64 ALIRVTDDGVGMS

-126 PRGSET
+126 PRGVDT

-138 EGGGVSEKLLVP
+138 EGGTVSEKLLVA

-165 TPARLKFLKSAPAEV
+165 TPARLKFMKSAQSEV
-180 AATLRLLEATALAHL
+180 AAALRLLEAIALAHRD
-195 EVHFRVSHNGRA
+195 VHFRVSHNGRPA
-207 VLGAP
+207 LGAP
-212 RARTLR
+212 RARSLR
-218 DRVGALWGFERAG
+218 DRIGALWGFERAG
-231 GLLDVLRKD
+231 KLLEVERKD
-240 GPLAVSGLIAPPRLA
+240 GPLAVSGLIAPPQLA
-255 RGSRDEIVLIVN
+255 RGNRDEIVLIVN

-273 TQLTQTLIEAYRPL
+273 TQLSQTLIEAYRPL
-287 LSRDQFPVAVLH
+287 LARDQFPVAVLH

-325 MQEIL
+325 VQEIL
-330 YRAVQDALR
+330 YRAVHDALR
-339 QFQVVQTQRG
+339 QSQVVQTQRG
-349 LRTEGGNAAGAAGGG
+349 LGGLSGRGDAPGDTT
-364 GVAAGSFF
+364 GSFS

-385 QSADNPFGADIRS
+385 QSADD
-398 GADARAPAGQS
+398 RAPAGQA
-409 LLFHEAPAAFGTVGF
+409 LLFHEVPAQFSAVNF

-439 SDDEVFFI
+439 TDDEIFFL

-461 LRDLDAG
+461 LADLDAG

-480 VELGSGQAELVAEWT
+480 LELGAGQAALVQAWT
-495 PTLEGLGFGL
+495 ETLEGLGFRL

-525 EPRRLI
+525 EPRRLV
-531 ESLIEDVNRPRK
+531 EALVEDVDRPRK
-543 GEPVPLLHRALSFV
+543 GEPQPLLHRALSFV

-577 IADLAITQTP
+577 IADLAITKTP

>member
-1 MAAAAQGAPVTG
+1 MTAS
-13 PRIRRLP
+13 RIRRLP

-50 LGTQVT
+50 LSTQVT

-64 ALIRVTDDGLGMS
+64 ALIRVTDDGVGMS

-90 SKLATDADLDAIT
+90 SKLATDEDLNAIV

-126 PRGSET
+126 PRGSDT

-138 EGGGVSEKLLVP
+138 EGGAVAEKLLVP
-150 APAGTTVEAQDLFFN
+150 APAGTTVETQDLFFN
-165 TPARLKFLKSAPAEV
+165 TPARLKFLKSAPSEV
-180 AATLRLLEATALAHL
+180 AAALRLLEATALAHL
-195 EVHFRVSHNGRA
+195 EVHFRVSHNGRP

-231 GLLDVLRKD
+231 KLLDVLRKD
-240 GPLAVSGLIAPPRLA
+240 GPLAVSGLIAPPQLA

-287 LSRDQFPVAVLH
+287 LARDQFPVAVLH

-313 TKAWVRFRAPRQ
+313 TKAWVRFRSPRQ
-325 MQEIL
+325 VQEIL
-330 YRAVQDALR
+330 FRSVQDALR
-339 QFQVVQTQRG
+339 SHHVVQSQRG
-349 LRTEGGNAAGAAGGG
+349 LA
-364 GVAAGSFF
+364 VADDRAPGDAT
-372 IESGGPEMAPALP
+372 GEMVPALP
-385 QSADNPFGADIRS
+385 QSADT
-398 GADARAPAGQS
+398 RAPAGQT
-409 LLFHEAPAAFGTVGF
+409 LLFREPAVPFGTAAFGS
-424 GAVIGQLQDTFIVSA
+424 VIGQLQDTFIVSA
-439 SDDEVFFI
+439 SEDEIFFL
-447 DQHVAHERVLFERL
+447 DQHVAHERVIFERL
-461 LRDLDAG
+461 LRELDAG

-480 VELGSGQAELVAEWT
+480 VELGAGQAGLVREWA
-495 PTLEGLGFGL
+495 PTLEGLGFRL

-515 RAVPA
+515 RAVPV
-520 LLRGQ
+520 LLKGQ

-531 ESLIEDVNRPRK
+531 ESLVEDVNRPRK

-565 HAPLQREEMARL
+565 HAPLQHEEMARL
-577 IADLAITQTP
+577 LADLATTQTP

>member
-1 MAAAAQGAPVTG
+1 MTTS
-13 PRIRRLP
+13 RIRRLP

-50 LGTQVT
+50 LSTQVT

-64 ALIRVTDDGLGMS
+64 ALIRVTDDGVGMS

-90 SKLATDADLDAIT
+90 SKLATDADLDAIV

-126 PRGSET
+126 PRGSDT

-138 EGGGVSEKLLVP
+138 EGGAVAEKLLVP

-165 TPARLKFLKSAPAEV
+165 TPARLKFLKSAPSEV
-180 AATLRLLEATALAHL
+180 AAALRLLEATALAHL
-195 EVHFRVSHNGRA
+195 EVHFRVSHNGRPA
-207 VLGAP
+207 LGAP

-218 DRVGALWGFERAG
+218 DRIGALWGFERAG
-231 GLLDVLRKD
+231 KLLDVLRKD
-240 GPLAVSGLIAPPRLA
+240 GPLAVSGLIAPPQLA

-287 LSRDQFPVAVLH
+287 LARDQFPVAVLH

-313 TKAWVRFRAPRQ
+313 TKAWVRFRSPRQ
-325 MQEIL
+325 VQEIL
-330 YRAVQDALR
+330 FRSVQDALR
-339 QFQVVQTQRG
+339 SSNVVQGQRG
-349 LRTEGGNAAGAAGGG
+349 LAVTDDRAPGDAT
-364 GVAAGSFF
+364 GSFS

-385 QSADNPFGADIRS
+385 QSADAP
-398 GADARAPAGQS
+398 APAGQTS
-409 LLFHEAPAAFGTVGF
+409 LFRETPAPFSTADF

-439 SDDEVFFI
+439 SEDEIFFL

-461 LRDLDAG
+461 LRELDAG

-480 VELGSGQAELVAEWT
+480 VELGAGQAALVREWA
-495 PTLEGLGFGL
+495 PTLEGLGFRL

-515 RAVPA
+515 RAVPV
-520 LLRGQ
+520 LLKGQ
-525 EPRRLI
+525 EARRLI
-531 ESLIEDVNRPRK
+531 ESLVEDVNRPRK

-577 IADLAITQTP
+577 VADLATTQTP

>member
-1 MAAAAQGAPVTG
+1 VSG

-50 LGTQVT
+50 LCTQVT

-64 ALIRVTDDGLGMS
+64 ALIRVTDDGVGMS

-90 SKLATDADLDAIT
+90 SKLATDADLEAIT

-111 LPAICAVTRFSVLSC
+111 LPAICAVTRFSLLSC
-126 PRGSET
+126 PRGADT

-138 EGGGVSEKLLVP
+138 EGGTVSEKLLVA

-165 TPARLKFLKSAPAEV
+165 TPARLKFMKSAQSEV
-180 AATLRLLEATALAHL
+180 AAALRLLEAIALAHQD
-195 EVHFRVSHNGRA
+195 VHFRVSHNGRPA
-207 VLGAP
+207 LGAP
-212 RARTLR
+212 RARSLR
-218 DRVGALWGFERAG
+218 DRIGALWGFERAG
-231 GLLDVLRKD
+231 KLLEVERKD
-240 GPLAVSGLIAPPRLA
+240 GPLAVSGLIAPPQLA
-255 RGSRDEIVLIVN
+255 RGNRDEIVLIVN

-273 TQLTQTLIEAYRPL
+273 TQLSQTLIEAYRPL
-287 LSRDQFPVAVLH
+287 LARDQFPVAVLH

-313 TKAWVRFRAPRQ
+313 TKAWVRFRSPRQ
-325 MQEIL
+325 IQEIL

-339 QFQVVQTQRG
+339 QSQVVQPQGG
-349 LRTEGGNAAGAAGGG
+349 LAGA
-364 GVAAGSFF
+364 
-372 IESGGPEMAPALP
+372 MAPDGSSAP
-385 QSADNPFGADIRS
+385 ERESADWGSAGATS
-398 GADARAPAGQS
+398 AADVASPDAQTR
-409 LLFHEAPAAFGTVGF
+409 LFHEPPARFTTANFGQ
-424 GAVIGQLQDTFIVSA
+424 VIGQLQDTFIVSA
-439 SDDEVFFI
+439 SDEEIFFL

-461 LRDLDAG
+461 LADLDAG

-480 VELGSGQAELVAEWT
+480 LELGAGQAALVQEWT
-495 PTLEGLGFGL
+495 ETLEGLGFRL
-505 EGWSGSTVVL
+505 EGWSGSAVVL

-531 ESLIEDVNRPRK
+531 EALVEDVNRPRK
-543 GEPVPLLHRALSFV
+543 GEPQPLLHRALSFV

-577 IADLAITQTP
+577 IADLAVTKTP